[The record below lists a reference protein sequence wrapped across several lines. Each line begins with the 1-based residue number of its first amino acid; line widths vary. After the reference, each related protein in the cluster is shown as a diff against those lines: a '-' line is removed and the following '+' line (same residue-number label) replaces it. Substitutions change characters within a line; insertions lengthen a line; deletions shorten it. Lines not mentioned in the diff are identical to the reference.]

1 MEQTT
6 VLVVGLGRGAAWAR
20 EIKAAPGLTIAGLVD
35 VDPARLA
42 AVGAELDVPA
52 TLHYTSYAEALAK
65 PADIIILAVPTTM
78 HMSMSLDGLRASHHV
93 ICEKPL
99 AMNMAEARELRTA
112 VKQYKH
118 RFMVSEQYRFADG
131 VENLRLA
138 IADGKIG
145 KVGYISHEFFKGTGN
160 AAGRWATSTHWS
172 RAYVEGSLHDMSVHH
187 FDMWYYITGQKPVEV
202 KVKPFDP
209 SWSKIGRR
217 FGYSIYANL
226 ADGTHIDYITA
237 RAMTRPETSW
247 FGAMWIVGEA
257 GSLYWDGDSFDVQLY
272 KAAPSP
278 SATYDPFTQSLTSEK
293 LDYVK
298 GGVTNTNGPLAP
310 LIRSLAAAIRE
321 GKPHTCDIEDNWP
334 SFATAMAAVESALTG
349 ETVKVE
355 SE

>member
-20 EIKAAPGLTIAGLVD
+20 EIAAASDLQIAGLVD

-42 AVGAELDVPA
+42 AVGEELDVPA
-52 TLHYTSYAEALAK
+52 TLHYTNYAEALSK
-65 PADIIILAVPTTM
+65 PAGIVLLAVPTTM
-78 HMSMSLDGLRASHHV
+78 HMSMSLDGLRAGHHV

-99 AMNMAEARELRTA
+99 AMNMAEARELRAA
-112 VKQYKH
+112 VKQYAH

-138 IADGKIG
+138 IADGQIG
-145 KVGYISHEFFKGTGN
+145 KVGYISHEFFKGAGN

-187 FDMWYYITGQKPVEV
+187 FDMWYYITGQKPIEV

-217 FGYSIYANL
+217 FGYSVYATL

-237 RAMTRPETSW
+237 RAMTRPETPW
-247 FGAMWIVGEA
+247 FGAMWIVGEE

-272 KAAPSP
+272 RATPSV
-278 SATYDPFTQSLTSEK
+278 SAGPFAQSLTSEK

-321 GKPHTCDIEDNWP
+321 GKPHVCDIDDNWP

-349 ETVKVE
+349 EAVKVE
-355 SE
+355 VE

>member
-1 MEQTT
+1 MEQTS
-6 VLVVGLGRGAAWAR
+6 VLVVGLGRGLAWAR
-20 EIKAAPGLTIAGLVD
+20 EIHAASDLTIAGLVD
-35 VDPARLA
+35 VDPVRLA
-42 AVGAELDVPA
+42 EAGKELGIAADRQF
-52 TLHYTSYAEALAK
+52 TSYEQALGE
-65 PADIIILAVPTTM
+65 PADVVLLAVPTTL
-78 HMSMSLDGLRASHHV
+78 HMSMSLAGLRAGHHV

-99 AMNMAEARELRTA
+99 AMTMAEGRELRAA
-112 VKQYKH
+112 VKAFDH

-131 VENLRLA
+131 VENLKRA
-138 IADGKIG
+138 IADGQIG

-217 FGYSIYANL
+217 FGYSMYATL

-237 RAMTRPETSW
+237 RAATRPETPW
-247 FGAMWIVGEA
+247 FGAMWIVGEE

-272 KAAPSP
+272 RAAPSS
-278 SATYDPFTQSLTSEK
+278 SASAAPFAQSLVSEK

-321 GKPHTCDIEDNWP
+321 GKPHSCDIEDNWP
-334 SFATAMAAVESALTG
+334 SFATAMAAVESALSG
-349 ETVKVE
+349 ESVKVE
-355 SE
+355 EE